1 MTWDEIMQMLANVLA
16 DNVVDA
22 YEYDADSHSKKD
34 IRSLIESE
42 IQNMIENI
50 EFGIGMY
57 IIEIE
62 KKVRKRLEA
71 KE

>member
-22 YEYDADSHSKKD
+22 YEYGSDVYSKDD
-34 IRSLIESE
+34 IKHLSESE
-42 IQNMIENI
+42 FQNMIENI

-57 IIEIE
+57 IVGVE
-62 KKVRKRLEA
+62 KRIREKLGVSE
-71 KE
+71 

>member
-22 YEYDADSHSKKD
+22 YEYGSDVYSKDD
-34 IRSLIESE
+34 IQHLIESE
-42 IQNMIENI
+42 FQNMIENI

-57 IIEIE
+57 IVGIDKRVRE
-62 KKVRKRLEA
+62 KLGVSE
-71 KE
+71 

>member
-22 YEYDADSHSKKD
+22 YEYGSDVYSKDD
-34 IRSLIESE
+34 IQHLIESE
-42 IQNMIENI
+42 FQNMIENI

-57 IIEIE
+57 IVGVE
-62 KKVRKRLEA
+62 KRIREKLGVSE
-71 KE
+71 